1 MKAPLVL
8 SVLESKKSSDEWS
21 GTQRLQ
27 GSPARGCFSPVLGW
41 WEVHLAVKFVRICL
55 FSVSRGFQ
63 SCLWQA
69 FHKYDLQFKY
79 YPLFRVRIIMT
90 NTLLLKLRE
99 RLRKFKTILHFCVL
113 GRTQSLF
120 VLNDIVYAVLAGNN
134 FKKKRERNWFREFC
148 KLFPL
153 GKRPKKVK
161 ANSIVHSPPP
171 NVPVTIQTQAAAVG
185 SAKPVYWQMGFVKE
199 TIVNGLLPIH
209 WNEFYCWR
217 RCILLGL
224 RPGARSGGLNS
235 YSARVFLHCPGQ
247 TSAQFCF
254 PILKH
259 GGLFSAYQ

>member
-8 SVLESKKSSDEWS
+8 SVLASKKSSDEWS

-120 VLNDIVYAVLAGNN
+120 VLNYIVYAVLAGNN

-161 ANSIVHSPPP
+161 ANSIVHSPP
-171 NVPVTIQTQAAAVG
+171 
-185 SAKPVYWQMGFVKE
+185 
-199 TIVNGLLPIH
+199 
-209 WNEFYCWR
+209 
-217 RCILLGL
+217 
-224 RPGARSGGLNS
+224 
-235 YSARVFLHCPGQ
+235 Q
-247 TSAQFCF
+247 TS
-254 PILKH
+254 L
-259 GGLFSAYQ
+259 